1 MLDSSLKHLVFF
13 KTFNS
18 EFSCNKVWFNDN
30 NSKALEMMCFP
41 IKQRDRIFIKI
52 YGFLS
57 LVRNVNKNLSKN
69 IEKIVSEK
77 YKLFKHI

>member
-1 MLDSSLKHLVFF
+1 MLDSSLKHLVFL

-18 EFSCNKVWFNDN
+18 EFLYNKVWFNDE

-41 IKQRDRIFIKI
+41 ITPRDQIFIKI
-52 YGFLS
+52 YGFLF

-69 IEKIVSEK
+69 IEKIVSEE
-77 YKLFKHI
+77 YKLF

>member
-1 MLDSSLKHLVFF
+1 
-13 KTFNS
+13 
-18 EFSCNKVWFNDN
+18 
-30 NSKALEMMCFP
+30 MMCFP

-77 YKLFKHI
+77 YKLF